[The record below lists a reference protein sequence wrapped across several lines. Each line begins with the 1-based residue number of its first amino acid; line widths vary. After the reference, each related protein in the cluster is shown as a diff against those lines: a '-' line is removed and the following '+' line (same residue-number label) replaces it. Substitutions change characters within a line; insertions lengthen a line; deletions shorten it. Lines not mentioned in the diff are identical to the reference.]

1 MKIQCQKIIKIP
13 IFWKLKFF
21 LNLEKKINDFFLFR
35 LISYSKWKHVNTE
48 TQRVFTYSIEEKAWF
63 TMSPILLQSI
73 NGVCFSLQVYHTI
86 QDRKLSPIKMFLF
99 LINIKII
106 KTFLSQFKLTI
117 QILNFTK
124 IISFYQQNYQT
135 ALSV

>member
-1 MKIQCQKIIKIP
+1 MI
-13 IFWKLKFF
+13 
-21 LNLEKKINDFFLFR
+21 FFLFR

-48 TQRVFTYSIEEKAWF
+48 TQRFFTYSIEEKAWF

-106 KTFLSQFKLTI
+106 KTFLSQLVQINNLNIKFYQNNLFLSTKLSDRVISLTI
-117 QILNFTK
+117 YTILVHQFQNTK
-124 IISFYQQNYQT
+124 
-135 ALSV
+135 